1 VALSLRTGRSVDLE
15 DVLRLWSDAGSV
27 ATSTDDLPSLARLVA
42 RDPAALVVAED
53 DGVIVGSVIA
63 GWDGWRGSIYRL
75 AVSPAHRRAGL
86 GAQLLAEAER
96 RLTDQG
102 AVRLQAIVDDEDPGA
117 TGFWQSTGWE
127 QQSHRLRFVTG

>member
-1 VALSLRTGRSVDLE
+1 MLSLRTGRTADLE
-15 DVLRLWSDAGSV
+15 HVLRLWSDAGSV
-27 ATSTDDLPSLARLVA
+27 ATSTDDPASLARLVA
-42 RDPAALVVAED
+42 RDPAALVVAEH

-63 GWDGWRGSIYRL
+63 GWDGWRGSVYRL
-75 AVSPAHRRAGL
+75 AVSPSHRGAGL
-86 GAQLLAEAER
+86 GTALLAEAER

-117 TGFWQSTGWE
+117 VGFWRSTGWD